1 MQNLQHEPIYLW
13 SGRSDL
19 IVQQT
24 ATNELRSF
32 HRDFA
37 ANVLRYAN
45 QFPAGPGWESP
56 YGLVPCNRTRTPLS
70 IFATIPPMMMVIRR
84 KCGLASS
91 SGRFRP
97 RVYDPLHSKVLTF
110 DQTQFA
116 AGRAAATI
124 SMADTGYVFVPQSCA
139 NGSSCGLVLAL
150 HGCAQSSGAIGETFA
165 YDAGIN

>member
-1 MQNLQHEPIYLW
+1 MALCRVIGH
-13 SGRSDL
+13 G
-19 IVQQT
+19 
-24 ATNELRSF
+24 A
-32 HRDFA
+32 
-37 ANVLRYAN
+37 
-45 QFPAGPGWESP
+45 
-56 YGLVPCNRTRTPLS
+56 PLS
-70 IFATIPPMMMVIRR
+70 IFATIPPMMTVPMIRR

-110 DQTQFA
+110 EQTQFA
-116 AGRAAATI
+116 AGGAAAII

-150 HGCAQSSGAIGETFA
+150 HGCAQSSSAIGETFA